1 MSETGLETMLILL
14 KNISKTKI
22 VNGVNILNSFYKT
35 YYFDIFNDIFGTMTD
50 SFHQSGL
57 KLQIQI
63 LQILIQIIENKTL
76 DEGIFQD
83 GIQNKIFVLNKI
95 ASEISQGFQQLNK
108 NQVEAFCLGMF
119 NKSYDFHNFKVLIR
133 DFLISLKSYSENND
147 ALYIEE
153 INKELDEAK
162 KIEEKKKNFIPGL
175 TPIYDEEMQN
185 KFSSNNYQD
194 NQMT

>member
-1 MSETGLETMLILL
+1 
-14 KNISKTKI
+14 
-22 VNGVNILNSFYKT
+22 
-35 YYFDIFNDIFGTMTD
+35 
-50 SFHQSGL
+50 
-57 KLQIQI
+57 
-63 LQILIQIIENKTL
+63 
-76 DEGIFQD
+76 
-83 GIQNKIFVLNKI
+83 
-95 ASEISQGFQQLNK
+95 
-108 NQVEAFCLGMF
+108 MF

-175 TPIYDEEMQN
+175 TPNYDEEMQN

-194 NQMT
+194 NQMS